1 MYEITTKGEFHMSE
15 QRADKIAETN
25 AAPEAKPTSCD
36 SPDRIRA
43 GEGPFQP
50 LARVYTDVPFP
61 QLVLEARQVRE
72 NYGGTFKVCQ
82 SVLPYVEMTQ
92 PTSSGKPE
100 TDLPPGSA
108 PAASVGDA
116 ARNMSHNAAIGV
128 AKAAAAAAESTVNKT
143 PPKKK

>member
-1 MYEITTKGEFHMSE
+1 MYEIATKGEFHMSE
-15 QRADKIAETN
+15 QRTDKSADQ
-25 AAPEAKPTSCD
+25 EAKPTNCD

-72 NYGGTFKVCQ
+72 NHGGTFKVCQ

-116 ARNMSHNAAIGV
+116 ARNVSHNSAIGA
-128 AKAAAAAAESTVNKT
+128 AKAAAAAAKTTDEKT